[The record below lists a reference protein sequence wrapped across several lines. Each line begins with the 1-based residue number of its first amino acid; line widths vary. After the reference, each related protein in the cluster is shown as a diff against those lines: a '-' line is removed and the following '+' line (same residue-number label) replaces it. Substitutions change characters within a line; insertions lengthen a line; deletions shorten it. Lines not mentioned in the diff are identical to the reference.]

1 MRLLLLLLFLTLC
14 SSAFAED
21 KGYNVAVDKATGK
34 VVEYSYGDSGFQHR
48 IDEGYDVVRGVPRVE
63 GEIENMRWVD
73 KNADGKTQP
82 EEIVKRPLL
91 EIKNIQTRKKQKEL
105 QARLVDL
112 RVKSKEAAALGY
124 VDIKTDMDSQII
136 ILQNELNTP

>member
-48 IDEGYDVVRGVPRVE
+48 IDEGYDVVIGVPRVE

-73 KNADGKTQP
+73 KNSDGLVQAV
-82 EEIVKRPLL
+82 EIIKRPLL
-91 EIKNIQTRKKQKEL
+91 EIKNIQTQKKRKEL
-105 QARLVDL
+105 KTRLIDL
-112 RVKSKEAAALGY
+112 QIRSKEADVSGY
-124 VDIKTDMDSQII
+124 TDMKKDIDDQII
-136 ILQNELNTP
+136 VLQSELNAL